1 MPWVQESNE
10 YMRLYITTKMYGM
23 IAIGISL
30 SGYLGSKTTKM
41 TRATKRHIG
50 TPYRYR
56 ESSITSQ
63 YH

>member
-1 MPWVQESNE
+1 
-10 YMRLYITTKMYGM
+10 MRLYITTKMYGM